1 MRLAVILWMVSHG
14 VVAFTVLPV
23 SFSSSTQLQRHV
35 YSCFYMNGP
44 KYDSTTQRW
53 SDSSG
58 ESGYG
63 PIGSL
68 LRQGPVPFLQR
79 IKDPDGYQQGVLKMM
94 AKEQMSREEAQ
105 GNMDAY
111 LQNPNDWVLQ
121 KLEDK
126 NSGKEYDYANAN
138 MEPHQLV
145 LTGLW
150 STGLLVIAGRVLF
163 VGINGCDT
171 FCQANHF

>member
-1 MRLAVILWMVSHG
+1 
-14 VVAFTVLPV
+14 
-23 SFSSSTQLQRHV
+23 
-35 YSCFYMNGP
+35 MNGP